1 MAEAVAH
8 QRPHTSAGTTRASSR
23 RSLASSYLDLTP
35 LPEDVMLD
43 AATTRSFDSKGG
55 SGSVI
60 SLKEEE
66 LIKKRLHERL
76 PSSQPDNNITARPS
90 TAPPLGGRGMGRGQL
105 LANSSSA
112 RSARYLAI
120 QWRSRATQLN
130 LSKTLG
136 DSSTA
141 ETPPSPTATSDGSE
155 SDSEDMSDSSE
166 SDVSVGT
173 MDESIQSQV
182 SDAQKVVEKWQQ
194 KWNERNDSNSLC
206 SDPFVRDEEEERDRT
221 NYSTDTLKA
230 RGSAPRV
237 PTKDFQYPDA
247 LQFAMRPSS
256 AEARV
261 ITNANDP
268 VEIVSALKP
277 YPLQA
282 VESGREFF
290 SESQRLKSFMEMDE
304 EDEEDEG
311 EHTTGVFV
319 KTEGGR
325 VMETLNEIEDK
336 PKPES
341 STNNSNSIGERRS
354 VGRVESFVNNDDHL
368 SHTSSY
374 SREDEDD
381 DALSESSTVIQ
392 SLLKVSTGSYSNG
405 ISFDMSQGPSKEESE
420 SIIVNT
426 FCETPVSLVK
436 RAKPTQV
443 QKEEEQI
450 IQQPKAPVNAKEPS
464 TVATPSKPP
473 KQQAQTR
480 VKQKPSLSVNT
491 TKSSAKSQSQ
501 SPKEDSLTPV
511 MKNTAKESPTKTSKA
526 VKPRES
532 KVSSP
537 PKKSTTNK
545 DTKFSGSVQERIEA
559 VKLAKAEAA
568 KRNKKKS
575 KRSSPKGK
583 NSRSEPTP
591 SANTKEVTESAKKS
605 KPIKWEE
612 HNVVFTF
619 GLLTTYKSAPPTG
632 SYHAVDNLEAKSVLL
647 YELMTNFGEIIRR
660 TKSLGNGSTKY
671 MMCSPDCVPIPVNVR
686 RDAKYKQPAN
696 REKIKRCVVKACV
709 PIFVPKDNVQA
720 KEVATHVVLDLFSV
734 AISKGEFT
742 GLILEKVK

>member
-1 MAEAVAH
+1 MAEAVAN
-8 QRPHTSAGTTRASSR
+8 QRPHTTAGTTRASSR

-43 AATTRSFDSKGG
+43 TSTTKSFDSKGG
-55 SGSVI
+55 AGSVI

-76 PSSQPDNNITARPS
+76 PSSQPGDNITSRPS
-90 TAPPLGGRGMGRGQL
+90 TAPQLSGRGMGRGQL

-136 DSSTA
+136 DSSTT

-155 SDSEDMSDSSE
+155 SDSENMSDSSE

-206 SDPFVRDEEEERDRT
+206 SDPFAHNEEEERDRT
-221 NYSTDTLKA
+221 NYSAETLKA

-237 PTKDFQYPDA
+237 PPKDFQYPDA

-268 VEIVSALKP
+268 VEIVSALNS

-290 SESQRLKSFMEMDE
+290 SESQRLNSFMEMDE
-304 EDEEDEG
+304 EGEEEEG

-325 VMETLNEIEDK
+325 VMETLNESEDI
-336 PKPES
+336 PEPES
-341 STNNSNSIGERRS
+341 STNNSNSTGERRS

-381 DALSESSTVIQ
+381 DALSESSIVIQ
-392 SLLKVSTGSYSNG
+392 SLLKVSTGL
-405 ISFDMSQGPSKEESE
+405 
-420 SIIVNT
+420 
-426 FCETPVSLVK
+426 SL
-436 RAKPTQV
+436 
-443 QKEEEQI
+443 I
-450 IQQPKAPVNAKEPS
+450 HI
-464 TVATPSKPP
+464 
-473 KQQAQTR
+473 
-480 VKQKPSLSVNT
+480 
-491 TKSSAKSQSQ
+491 
-501 SPKEDSLTPV
+501 
-511 MKNTAKESPTKTSKA
+511 
-526 VKPRES
+526 
-532 KVSSP
+532 
-537 PKKSTTNK
+537 
-545 DTKFSGSVQERIEA
+545 
-559 VKLAKAEAA
+559 
-568 KRNKKKS
+568 
-575 KRSSPKGK
+575 
-583 NSRSEPTP
+583 
-591 SANTKEVTESAKKS
+591 
-605 KPIKWEE
+605 
-612 HNVVFTF
+612 
-619 GLLTTYKSAPPTG
+619 
-632 SYHAVDNLEAKSVLL
+632 
-647 YELMTNFGEIIRR
+647 
-660 TKSLGNGSTKY
+660 
-671 MMCSPDCVPIPVNVR
+671 
-686 RDAKYKQPAN
+686 
-696 REKIKRCVVKACV
+696 
-709 PIFVPKDNVQA
+709 
-720 KEVATHVVLDLFSV
+720 
-734 AISKGEFT
+734 
-742 GLILEKVK
+742 